1 MEESILEYMK
11 SSCEGAYRSPAWT
24 FFHYERSV
32 LPMALLET
40 NDWMVLNNIIYQ
52 INYLKDSQE
61 MRENLL
67 KQLLLIIDFDSAN
80 FCDGQ

>member
-1 MEESILEYMK
+1 
-11 SSCEGAYRSPAWT
+11 
-24 FFHYERSV
+24 
-32 LPMALLET
+32 MALLET

-52 INYLKDSQE
+52 INYLKDSLE

-80 FCDGQ
+80 FFVTDSEDPRILKKMAG